1 MDPTPRGGNKRVENF
16 SSGRMADSSN
26 NGRADTGGMTNRKNI
41 LINILSTIIINSDMK
56 FVSPYRQY
64 SLFISPTDST
74 VLNVLQ
80 GAEVWTFG
88 RPGE

>member
-1 MDPTPRGGNKRVENF
+1 MDSTPRGGNKRVENF

-26 NGRADTGGMTNRKNI
+26 NGRADTGGMANRIK
-41 LINILSTIIINSDMK
+41 LKKKKTIYFYYIPQFI
-56 FVSPYRQY
+56 SPYSTVY
-64 SLFISPTDST
+64 SSPTDST